1 MISKPIVPLVVLIPI
16 LSVCLVLYMVSVI
29 RNKSGI
35 LNKILK
41 AARIIVIL
49 ALAFTINL
57 RPMTKKYNIDVELK
71 NIDVLFVVDTTIS
84 MWAEDY
90 NESTKR
96 MDDVKRDCRYIME
109 SLAGSNFALIRFDN
123 RAQILAPFTQD
134 SKNVSDAFSTITTP
148 SKYYATGTSLN
159 VAYDAMEEMLK
170 DRSGG
175 IVPMDLTPILHQ
187 DVQMLRTYFEKD
199 IAQYGI
205 QITFD
210 IPQHD
215 IQLNGNADQLSKT
228 FTNILGNAVYAV
240 VKKAGKLQNQG
251 AYHPEIT
258 LHASVTG
265 KQVTLKFHDNGI
277 GIEETIIGKIFDP
290 FFTTKTTG
298 EAAGVGLYLCHEIVQ
313 NHGGTIT
320 VESEKDQYTEF
331 TITLPTL

>member
-49 ALAFTINL
+49 ALVFTINL

-170 DRSGG
+170 SSAAKEGRLTVVFFISDGEITAKDEQLQSFAELSDYIDGG
-175 IVPMDLTPILHQ
+175 AVLGYGT
-187 DVQMLRTYFEKD
+187 EKGGKMAD
-199 IAQYGI
+199 GSYGYI
-205 QITFD
+205 RDPETGKD
-210 IPQHD
+210 
-215 IQLNGNADQLSKT
+215 ALSKYDEKNLLSLSHDMHIDYIHMEDVSNVEYLLDSIKSGSVMKLANSDNVSYEDT
-228 FTNILGNAVYAV
+228 YYYYVPLLLIFLAVEMILVIRRGR
-240 VKKAGKLQNQG
+240 
-251 AYHPEIT
+251 I
-258 LHASVTG
+258 
-265 KQVTLKFHDNGI
+265 
-277 GIEETIIGKIFDP
+277 
-290 FFTTKTTG
+290 
-298 EAAGVGLYLCHEIVQ
+298 
-313 NHGGTIT
+313 
-320 VESEKDQYTEF
+320 
-331 TITLPTL
+331 